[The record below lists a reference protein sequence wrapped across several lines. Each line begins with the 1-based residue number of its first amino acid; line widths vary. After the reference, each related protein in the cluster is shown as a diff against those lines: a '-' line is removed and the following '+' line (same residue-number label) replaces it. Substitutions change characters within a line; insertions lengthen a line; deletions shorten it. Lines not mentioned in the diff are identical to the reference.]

1 MANIWTN
8 KDGLK
13 VAFGKDQAPK
23 QLVGEFHNDGPL
35 HCAAITFDY
44 TDMPAV
50 ASNSVVIDATDNFV
64 LPKGSIVEKVE
75 IFCDVDIDSTSD
87 DLTLNVG
94 WVDLD
99 GTSNAD
105 VDAFVVAATQTEL
118 NTGGT
123 NVSGWVGAEVG
134 GNKTTAPKLLT
145 WEVDNHAATAGSGTI
160 RLYYSAH

>member
-1 MANIWTN
+1 MTVWTN
-8 KDGLK
+8 NDGLK
-13 VAFGKDQAPK
+13 VPFGSDQGVKAM
-23 QLVGEFHNDGPL
+23 VGEYRHDGPL
-35 HCAAITFDY
+35 HCAEIKFDY

-50 ASNSVVIDATDNFV
+50 ASNSVVIDKLDRFA

-99 GTSNAD
+99 NTSNVD

-123 NVSGWVGAEVG
+123 NVAGWVGAEVG
-134 GNKTTAPKLLT
+134 GAATTTAKLLT
-145 WEVDNHAATAGSGTI
+145 WEVDNHAATAGSGVI